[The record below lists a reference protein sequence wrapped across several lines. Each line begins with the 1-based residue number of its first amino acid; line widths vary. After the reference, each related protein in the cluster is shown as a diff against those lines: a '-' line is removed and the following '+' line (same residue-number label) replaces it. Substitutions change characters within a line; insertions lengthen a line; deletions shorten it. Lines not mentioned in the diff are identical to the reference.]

1 MASNTGGSQQSES
14 RNLCSTQP
22 GSASTCINLYV
33 YIYIYVCVSIKNYQ
47 DISRYVHK
55 HTHTYIY
62 IILHYIILCYIIYII
77 YHYIISVCVNALVIC
92 QYVKY
97 RWSSTKAAS
106 DRFGSVDLDHLR
118 PARQSQIKNPIVL
131 QPQISAATGDCPNR
145 SEIFWNW
152 KLTGGRKGLT
162 TAKLAACCGHQH
174 LPPARYNGIM
184 MYDGIHWYSNIS
196 ASHCLRMLGFPD
208 FFALDRRCSSSF
220 RTVPTSLKSTWPAWE
235 NVGTPQWW

>member
-1 MASNTGGSQQSES
+1 MCTNT
-14 RNLCSTQP
+14 
-22 GSASTCINLYV
+22 
-33 YIYIYVCVSIKNYQ
+33 
-47 DISRYVHK
+47 

-62 IILHYIILCYIIYII
+62 YIILY
-77 YHYIISVCVNALVIC
+77 SVILYALFYTILYLCVCECIIC

-106 DRFGSVDLDHLR
+106 DRFGSVDLGHLR
-118 PARQSQIKNPIVL
+118 AARQSQIKNPIVL

-145 SEIFWNW
+145 FEICWNW
-152 KLTGGRKGLT
+152 KLTGGRKVLT

-174 LPPARYNGIM
+174 LPPARYNGIT

-196 ASHCLRMLGFPD
+196 APHCLRMLGFPGC
-208 FFALDRRCSSSF
+208 FALDRSFSSSF
-220 RTVPTSLKSTWPAWE
+220 RTVATSLKSTWPVWE